1 MNEQIRLSQEE
12 VEANNTIYRKRI
24 DYLIKL
30 GEVKLAEITNEKIV
44 EETYFNLLELNTREV
59 QFKEL
64 LTEKYGIGSIDPAT
78 GYYIKKQKQL
88 IKQIR
93 TYTWKVTGVKT
104 VDTEDVTDAV
114 VQTYWEKIGTDENGN
129 EGTFKGAT
137 PFPQSSIN
145 SETFVPYT
153 ELTEEIILGWIQ
165 AVVVG
170 SYEEHVNEQI
180 QKQIDAKNI
189 KQPDLPWASN

>member
-1 MNEQIRLSQEE
+1 MSEQIRLSQEE

-78 GYYIKKQKQL
+78 GYYIKK
-88 IKQIR
+88 
-93 TYTWKVTGVKT
+93 
-104 VDTEDVTDAV
+104 
-114 VQTYWEKIGTDENGN
+114 
-129 EGTFKGAT
+129 
-137 PFPQSSIN
+137 
-145 SETFVPYT
+145 
-153 ELTEEIILGWIQ
+153 
-165 AVVVG
+165 
-170 SYEEHVNEQI
+170 
-180 QKQIDAKNI
+180 
-189 KQPDLPWASN
+189 